1 MKATRAHHLVW
12 PVGAI
17 VVVVSA
23 ETLGSLRDTTYAG
36 TAWWMLCLE
45 VVAAAA
51 LLAGAVLAG
60 GARPGVALPLA
71 ATGLLWLV
79 PEWAG
84 QLAAPV
90 GARVLVLTLGQL
102 VLPAATLATLAVV
115 LRAWPTQPYQPVATR
130 LAMAGGVGSALLM
143 LTLVDPFRD
152 VRCWRVCDHHPWLLA
167 DRSVPARW
175 AVTVATV
182 VAVAGAILACAA
194 CLAAVARHRRR
205 AGPAAASLLVLG
217 GLAFA
222 AVLRLQIMESP
233 DSPWYRATFV
243 AAQLGALGLVA
254 TVVADRWREWQIRS
268 ALLHLVAGMRVG
280 GERGALSAA
289 LAHAVHDP
297 DLLVLYWSA
306 ARSVWVDA
314 TGAVVDEPA
323 AGAGRSATE
332 VVRNGEPVAT
342 IFHSAALEVD
352 HLERV
357 LGPALRLS
365 IENERLHAA
374 TLAELAELKL
384 SRTRIVE
391 ATDEQR
397 RQLERNLHDGA
408 QQRLVGLAL
417 VLRMLRTMAQDT
429 AEADVVALA
438 AQAEAGAHRALAELR
453 RVARGIYPAL
463 LSDAGLAEAVWE
475 LAEASTDV
483 ALRVDT
489 RLPSR
494 PPPPVEAAVYLA
506 MAVSLDDARSRAAT
520 RASVSI
526 HAADGVVR
534 AEMVDDGRA
543 PGEHPVRE
551 LADRVGALDGRLQVR
566 VADGAGSCVIVEVP
580 CES

>member
-23 ETLGSLRDTTYAG
+23 EALGSLRDTTYAG
-36 TAWWMLCLE
+36 AAWWMLSLE

-51 LLAGAVLAG
+51 LLVGAVLAG
-60 GARPGVALPLA
+60 GERPGVALPLA

-84 QLAAPV
+84 QVAAPV
-90 GARVLVLTLGQL
+90 GVRVLLLALGQL
-102 VLPAATLATLAVV
+102 VLPAATLATLAVI
-115 LRAWPTQPYQPVATR
+115 LRGWPAPPCRAVAIR
-130 LAMAGGVGSALLM
+130 LVVAGGAGAAFLM
-143 LTLVDPFRD
+143 LAVVDPFRD

-167 DRSVPARW
+167 DLSAPARW

-182 VAVAGAILACAA
+182 VTVAGAVLACAA

-205 AGPAAASLLVLG
+205 AGPVVASLLVLG

-222 AVLRLQIMESP
+222 AVLRLQLTESP
-233 DSPWYRATFV
+233 GSLWYRATFV
-243 AAQLGALGLVA
+243 AAQVGALGLVA

-268 ALLHLVAGMRVG
+268 ALLHLVAGLRVG
-280 GERGALSAA
+280 GRRGALAVA
-289 LAHAVHDP
+289 LARAVHDP

-306 ARSVWVDA
+306 ARSAWVDA
-314 TGAVVDEPA
+314 KGVVATEPT
-323 AGAGRSATE
+323 AGAGRSATT
-332 VVRNGEPVAT
+332 VVKNGEPVAT
-342 IFHSAALEVD
+342 IVHAAALDAD
-352 HLERV
+352 HLDRA

-374 TLAELAELKL
+374 TLAELAELKV
-384 SRTRIVE
+384 SRARIVE
-391 ATDEQR
+391 AADQQR

-417 VLRMLRTMAQDT
+417 VLRMLRTMAQESAD
-429 AEADVVALA
+429 ADVVARA
-438 AQAEAGAHRALAELR
+438 VQAEGLAQQLLAELR

-483 ALRVDT
+483 AMHVDA
-489 RLPSR
+489 RLPRR
-494 PPPPVEAAVYLA
+494 PPPPVEAAIYLA
-506 MAVSLDDARSRAAT
+506 LAASLDDARSRAAT
-520 RASVSI
+520 RAHVSV
-526 HAADGVVR
+526 HAGDGIVR
-534 AEMVDDGRA
+534 AEIVDDGGA
-543 PGEHPVRE
+543 PGEHPVQE
-551 LADRVGALDGRLQVR
+551 LADRVGALEGRLQVR
-566 VADGAGSCVIVEVP
+566 VAGQAGACVTVEVP
-580 CES
+580 CEL